1 MSFQQRGSKENE
13 DMKHHLITVTILLV
27 ALTCYLAGYS
37 GAGNLAFFIGA
48 IFETWFW
55 IRLFIKPPSA
65 DSDS

>member
-1 MSFQQRGSKENE
+1 
-13 DMKHHLITVTILLV
+13 MKQHLISIALLAV
-27 ALTCYLAGYS
+27 ALACYLAGYS
-37 GAGNLAFFIGA
+37 GAGNLAFVIGA